1 MTKEAYI
8 VNGLE
13 IGSSKVIAVVAEIL
27 EDGTINVLGVGS
39 CPSKGIENGNITD
52 VEAASKAVGIA
63 LKKAEN
69 DADKDIETVL
79 LSLTGLNLYTNN
91 QQHYEELPG
100 GVVTQ
105 ESLKRI
111 NEKAY
116 YNCATNGREVL
127 KILPQEYRVDNQ
139 PYTKNPLH
147 QSGMRLSADVYTI
160 TGESSW
166 LKNFDKIAENNR
178 IYIADKI
185 YAGFASDHAVLTDEE
200 KEAGVCLVDFGGGTI
215 DFTFYTDGVLRYT
228 FSYPFGAKKATE
240 MISQYFGISF
250 NEAENIKTLHG
261 SAISPPSLNPEKRIE
276 ARSIGG
282 YEFKEFTK
290 EQLSQ
295 VTAHFYHDLLSNV
308 IAKYIE
314 SWQYDLK
321 RRNLP
326 YELGAGVV
334 FTGGASRIEGMQPAA
349 SRALSHLTG
358 LVRIGRPQRI
368 TGLADY
374 VNLPQHAT
382 VIGLL
387 QYYYRNE
394 RQAQEENVPQD
405 HFVVKI
411 FKKVFGH
418 LGNNL

>member
-1 MTKEAYI
+1 MTKDAYI

-13 IGSSKVIAVVAEIL
+13 IGSSKIIAVVAEIL

-39 CPSKGIENGNITD
+39 SPSKGIENGNVTD
-52 VEAASKAVGIA
+52 VDAASKAVGAA
-63 LKKAEN
+63 LKQAEN
-69 DADKDIETVL
+69 TADKDIETVL

-91 QQHYEELPG
+91 QQHYEELPSG
-100 GVVTQ
+100 IVTQ
-105 ESLKRI
+105 KSLKQI
-111 NEKAY
+111 TEKAY
-116 YNCATNGREVL
+116 YNCAINGREVL
-127 KILPQEYRVDNQ
+127 KILPQAYRVDNQ

-200 KEAGVCLVDFGGGTI
+200 KEAGVCLVDFGGGTM
-215 DFTFYTDGVLRYT
+215 DFTIYTDGVLRYT
-228 FSYPFGAKKATE
+228 FCYPFGAKRATE

-250 NEAENIKTLHG
+250 AEAENIKTLHG

-282 YEFKEFTK
+282 YEFKEFSK
-290 EQLSQ
+290 EELSQ
-295 VTAHFYHDLLSNV
+295 VTAHFYHELLSNV
-308 IAKYIE
+308 VAKYIV
-314 SWQYDLK
+314 SWQYNLK
-321 RRNLP
+321 SRNLP

-334 FTGGASRIEGMQPAA
+334 FTGGASQIQDMQAAA
-349 SRALSHLTG
+349 SSALSHITG
-358 LVRIGRPQRI
+358 SVRIGRPQRI

-374 VNLPQHAT
+374 VNRPQHAT

-394 RQAQEENVPQD
+394 QQAQDANIPQD
-405 HFVVKI
+405 NLLVKI
-411 FKKVFGH
+411 FKKIVGH
-418 LGNNL
+418 LGKSL